1 MSIPTKLLLNVVAV
15 VTVVVVVAVAVAVAA
30 VVVAA
35 ADIPT
40 DWLQKLATVEFNS
53 PLMMFINGQ
62 L

>member
-15 VTVVVVVAVAVAVAA
+15 VAVVVVAVVVVAVAVAVA
-30 VVVAA
+30 
-35 ADIPT
+35 DIPI

-53 PLMMFINGQ
+53 LLMMFINGQ